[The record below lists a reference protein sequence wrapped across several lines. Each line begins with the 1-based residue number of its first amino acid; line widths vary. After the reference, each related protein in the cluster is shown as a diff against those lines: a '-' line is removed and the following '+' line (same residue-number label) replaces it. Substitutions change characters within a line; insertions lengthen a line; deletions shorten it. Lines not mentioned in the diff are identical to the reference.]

1 MIMGEMDKA
10 GAIYRMQTAER
21 GCKAGQG
28 HGLEA
33 GERWHD
39 EDKINYASMASTLKE
54 LRG

>member
-1 MIMGEMDKA
+1 MGEMDKV

-21 GCKAGQG
+21 GCKTGQG

-33 GERWHD
+33 GKRLHD
-39 EDKINYASMASTLKE
+39 KDKINYASMASSLNE